1 MHHTYT
7 LHVCY
12 TCAACE
18 LLIHC
23 RPLRWP
29 SATRTRWADSRWM
42 NRYMFELIRTY
53 RRELSS
59 AELHVSMIYLPIYL
73 RRAMLRRSRSHGRR
87 WAGKRSAG
95 GLVTRASAA
104 SLALTVRSARRRP
117 SRWKTCQVRAG
128 KCGFAVNRAMTPRS
142 VTRRTALSEVVS
154 ALDAVTETTAARVAY
169 THAPSPRY
177 RGRCREHGRGAAGP

>member
-29 SATRTRWADSRWM
+29 SATPTRWADSRWM

-95 GLVTRASAA
+95 GLATRASAA

-117 SRWKTCQVRAG
+117 SRWPTCSSDCESGQVWLRG
-128 KCGFAVNRAMTPRS
+128 KQGD
-142 VTRRTALSEVVS
+142 E
-154 ALDAVTETTAARVAY
+154 AAER
-169 THAPSPRY
+169 HAPHCTL
-177 RGRCREHGRGAAGP
+177 RGRLRARRRHRDYCQLE